1 MTSMQPFGQ
10 NEKASARRFRKGA
23 VMNPPTDTD
32 LQSALTAE
40 FLALADLLDALPETE
55 WDTPS
60 LCAGWRVR
68 EVVAHMT
75 MPVRYSVEQFQAEL
89 RDCEFDFTR
98 LSNRVAS
105 RDGALPVSVLV
116 GNLRDDVLH
125 RWTPPGGG
133 YPGALNHAVIH
144 GLDISVPLGVPRRA
158 SDDTIAIVLNDLTRG
173 GAHAHFGVDLDG
185 INLRATD
192 MDWSFGSGRPIKGR
206 AEDLALVVCGR
217 TLPGGRVDGELAR
230 PGTGN

>member
-1 MTSMQPFGQ
+1 MSSMQQFGQ
-10 NEKASARRFRKGA
+10 NEKASGRRLRKGA
-23 VMNPPTDTD
+23 EMNTPTDAD
-32 LQSALTAE
+32 RQSAVTAE
-40 FLALADLLDALPETE
+40 FVALADVLDALPDAG

-75 MPVRYSVEQFQAEL
+75 MPARYSVEQFQAEL

-125 RWTPPGGG
+125 HWTPPGGG
-133 YPGALNHAVIH
+133 YAGALNHVVIH
-144 GLDISVPLGVPRRA
+144 GLDITVPLGVQRR
-158 SDDTIAIVLNDLTRG
+158 SSGETIRVVLDDLTRG
-173 GAHAHFGVDLDG
+173 GAHAHFGVDLEG

-192 MDWSFGSGRPIKGR
+192 MDWSFGSGRAITGP
-206 AEDLALVVCGR
+206 AQDLALVVCGR
-217 TLPGGRVDGELAR
+217 TLPAGRVDGELTRQA
-230 PGTGN
+230 TGN